1 MNYNFDKIIDR
12 RNTHAV
18 KLEVLKE
25 QYGSDD
31 LIPLWVADM
40 DFLSPPAITKALRE
54 RVDHGVFGYTSASKE
69 YYNSIISWLN
79 RRHQWS
85 VAKDMITFVPG
96 VVKGIAF
103 VLDEFTEKGDEVI
116 IQTPVYHMFRLVTR
130 GLGRTLV
137 DNPLIYE
144 DGNYKMDF
152 AGLRKIAEQGTAKV
166 LILCNPHNPGG
177 RVWTKEELAELAEI
191 CYDNHILVISDEI
204 HCDLALNG
212 FKHVPFSTVSEKARQ
227 NNITLMAPSKTFN
240 IAGIVSSFSVIENE
254 SIRNRYLNY
263 LSPRELNSGTI
274 FAYTATEAAYNDSE
288 DWLEELL
295 EYIQG
300 NIDFVADYIVKN
312 IPQIQVI
319 KPQSSFLVWL
329 DCRTLNMTA
338 KELDTLFVEKAKLV
352 LNNGAMFGENGSGF
366 MRLNVGVSRSV
377 LEKSLSNLDKA
388 ISSI

>member
-1 MNYNFDKIIDR
+1 MKYNFDEIIDR

-18 KLEVLKE
+18 KLDVLKE
-25 QYGSDD
+25 QYGRDD

-40 DFLSPPAITKALRE
+40 DFLSPPAITKALQE
-54 RVDHGVFGYTSASKE
+54 RVAHGVFGYTTANIE
-69 YYNSIISWLN
+69 YYDSIISWLS

-85 VAKDMITFVPG
+85 VLKEMITFVPG
-96 VVKGIAF
+96 VVKGLAF
-103 VLDEFTEKGDEVI
+103 AIDEFTEKGDEVI
-116 IQTPVYHMFRLVTR
+116 IQTPVYHMFRFVIK
-130 GLGRTLV
+130 GLQRTLV

-152 AGLRKIAEQGTAKV
+152 DGLRKIAEQRTAKV
-166 LILCNPHNPGG
+166 LVLCNPHNPGG
-177 RVWTKEELAELAEI
+177 IVWTKEELEELAEI
-191 CYDNHILVISDEI
+191 CHDNNILVISDEI

-212 FKHVPFSTVSEKARQ
+212 FKHVPFSTVSEKAMQ

-254 SIRNRYLNY
+254 AIRKRYLNY

-274 FAYTATEAAYNDSE
+274 FAYTATQVAYTSCE

-295 EYIQG
+295 VYVQG
-300 NIDFVADYIVKN
+300 NIDFVADYMN
-312 IPQIQVI
+312 NHIPQIKVL

-329 DCRTLNMTA
+329 DCRALNLSSKA
-338 KELDTLFVEKAKLV
+338 LDALFVEKANLV

-366 MRLNVGVSRSV
+366 MRLNVGVSRKV
-377 LEKSLSNLDKA
+377 LEKAMDNLKNAIKA
-388 ISSI
+388 